1 MDGRRGGEITRS
13 AARATTDDGQ
23 PVVKQSDWVKKR
35 TTHDGGRGRTR
46 PMTAVGL
53 LLTTLL
59 AVAGTGLTALSG
71 AASATPVGSA
81 ATTPTSSTTSPLP
94 PGQDPFYRYT
104 GSEPLKDIAPGTVL
118 ATRPINLAVGTTST
132 PVSAEQLLYRTTG
145 ELGQPTVTVTTVIAP
160 LGAASPPRLVGYL
173 SFYDAL
179 GAECDPSYTL
189 QGGDPGSANEQQTD
203 EEQLIIGSYVAA
215 GFVLTI
221 PDFEGENLEWSAG
234 QEAGYGTLDAL
245 RATESYLG
253 MAADSPVGLTG
264 YSGGSIAADW
274 ASELAPS
281 YAPELDLVGVAEGG
295 IPVDYAHN
303 MTYINGS
310 ADWSGVLPAVLVGL
324 ARAFGTDLDP
334 YLSAYG
340 EELTAQVQSA
350 CIGSFEGAYPGLTVQ
365 QLLKPQY
372 SNPFSIPVLVKIINT
387 LIMGSTPGNPS
398 GPLFMAVGDAD
409 GTGDGIMVVADTEA
423 LAHEYCGQ
431 GVGVQL
437 NVYPGDDHEEAAVQ
451 FEPAAVIFLEARF
464 AGVPFVSGCASI
476 PAGDSLAPLPVPSQ

>member
-1 MDGRRGGEITRS
+1 MTRRTIEGRAHPRPRS
-13 AARATTDDGQ
+13 A
-23 PVVKQSDWVKKR
+23 
-35 TTHDGGRGRTR
+35 
-46 PMTAVGL
+46 AVGL
-53 LLTTLL
+53 LL
-59 AVAGTGLTALSG
+59 GT
-71 AASATPVGSA
+71 VVMVA
-81 ATTPTSSTTSPLP
+81 ATTAPPATASAAPAPGTAASVTTTTATPSTAPLL

-104 GSEPLKDIAPGTVL
+104 GTTPLADIAPGTVL
-118 ATRPINLAVGTTST
+118 DSRPIDLAAGTVST
-132 PVSAEQLLYRTTG
+132 PVQAEQLLYRTTG

-160 LGAASPPRLVGYL
+160 LGQASPPRLVGYL

-179 GAECDPSYTL
+179 GAQCDPSYTL

-203 EEQLIIGSYVAA
+203 EEELIIGSYVAA

-221 PDFEGENLEWSAG
+221 PDFEGEDLEWTAG

-281 YAPELDLVGVAEGG
+281 YAPALDLVGVAEGG

-303 MTYINGS
+303 LAYINGS
-310 ADWSGVLPAVLVGL
+310 AGWSGVLPATLVALG
-324 ARAFGTDLDP
+324 RAFGEDITP
-334 YLSAYG
+334 YLSPYG
-340 EELTAQVQSA
+340 KKLAAQVRSA

-365 QLLKPQY
+365 KLVKKKY
-372 SNPFSIPVLVKIINT
+372 RDVFSIPALVQINNE
-387 LIMGSTPGNPS
+387 LIMGSTPGNPT

-409 GTGDGIMVVADTEA
+409 GTGDGIMVVADVEA
-423 LAHEYCGQ
+423 LATEYCDQ

-437 NVYPGDDHEEAAVQ
+437 AVYQGDDHEEAAVQ
-451 FEPAAVIFLEARF
+451 FEPAAVTFLEERF
-464 AGVPFVSGCASI
+464 AGVPFSSGCASI
-476 PAGDSLAPLPVPSQ
+476 PAGDSIAPLPTPSS

>member
-1 MDGRRGGEITRS
+1 MSGVDRREGGGKS
-13 AARATTDDGQ
+13 PGSSH
-23 PVVKQSDWVKKR
+23 VV
-35 TTHDGGRGRTR
+35 
-46 PMTAVGL
+46 PL
-53 LLTTLL
+53 LV
-59 AVAGTGLTALSG
+59 VAGTGLIPLST
-71 AASATPVGSA
+71 AASASPAPGSR
-81 ATTPTSSTTSPLP
+81 SSTVPGLSSTGPLP
-94 PGQDPFYRYT
+94 PGQDPFYRYA

-118 ATRPINLAVGTTST
+118 ASRAIDLAVGTTST

-160 LGAASPPRLVGYL
+160 LGRGSPPRLVGYL

-203 EEQLIIGSYVAA
+203 EEELIIGSYVAA

-221 PDFEGENLEWSAG
+221 PDFEGENLEWTAG

-245 RATESYLG
+245 RAAESYLG
-253 MAADSPVGLTG
+253 MASDSPVGLTG

-281 YAPELDLVGVAEGG
+281 YAPALDLVGVAEGG

-303 MTYINGS
+303 MTYINGT
-310 ADWSGVLPAVLVGL
+310 ADWSGVLPATLVAL
-324 ARAFGTDLDP
+324 SRAFGVDMDT

-340 EELTAQVQSA
+340 KDLAAQVQSA

-372 SNPFSIPVLVKIINT
+372 SNPFTIPVLVKIINT
-387 LIMGSTPGNPS
+387 LIMGSTPGNSS
-398 GPLFMAVGDAD
+398 GPLFMAVGNAD
-409 GTGDGIMVVADTEA
+409 GTGDGIMVVADVEA
-423 LAHEYCGQ
+423 LAHEYCSQ

-437 NVYPGDDHEEAAVQ
+437 NVYQGDDHEEAAVQ
-451 FEPAAVIFLEARF
+451 FEPAAVTFLEARF
-464 AGVPFVSGCASI
+464 AGLPFLSGCASI
-476 PAGDSLAPLPVPSQ
+476 PAGDSIAPLPVPSG

>member
-1 MDGRRGGEITRS
+1 LV
-13 AARATTDDGQ
+13 AA
-23 PVVKQSDWVKKR
+23 
-35 TTHDGGRGRTR
+35 
-46 PMTAVGL
+46 
-53 LLTTLL
+53 
-59 AVAGTGLTALSG
+59 TGLTSLPA
-71 AASATPVGSA
+71 AASASPAAAA
-81 ATTPTSSTTSPLP
+81 ATTTSTTVPASSSTGPLL
-94 PGQDPFYRYT
+94 PGQDPFYQYT
-104 GSEPLKDIAPGTVL
+104 GTEPLQDVAPGTVL
-118 ATRPINLAVGTTST
+118 AQRAITLGAGTTST

-160 LGAASPPRLVGYL
+160 LGTASPPRLVGYL

-179 GAECDPSYTL
+179 GAQCDPSYTL
-189 QGGDPGSANEQQTD
+189 QGGDPGSANQQQS
-203 EEQLIIGSYVAA
+203 EEEELIIGSYVAA

-221 PDFEGENLEWSAG
+221 PDFEGEDLEWTAG

-253 MAADSPVGLTG
+253 MAANSPVGLTG

-281 YAPELDLVGVAEGG
+281 YAPALDLVGVAEGG

-303 MTYINGS
+303 LAYINGS
-310 ADWSGVLPAVLVGL
+310 SGWSGILPATLVAL
-324 ARAFGTDLDP
+324 SRAFGVNLEP

-340 EELTAQVQSA
+340 RKLTAQVQSA

-365 QLLKPQY
+365 K
-372 SNPFSIPVLVKIINT
+372 LVKKKYKNVFTVPALVTINND

-398 GPLFMAVGDAD
+398 GPLFMGVGDAD
-409 GTGDGIMVVADTEA
+409 GTGDGIMVVADVEA

-437 NVYPGDDHEEAAVQ
+437 AVYQGADHEEAAVE
-451 FEPAAVIFLEARF
+451 FEPAAIAFLEARF

-476 PAGDSLAPLPVPSQ
+476 PAGDSIAPLPPPST

>member
-1 MDGRRGGEITRS
+1 VKRS
-13 AARATTDDGQ
+13 TTE
-23 PVVKQSDWVKKR
+23 R
-35 TTHDGGRGRTR
+35 GGRGH
-46 PMTAVGL
+46 ACLAAGAGL
-53 LLTTLL
+53 LLVTLL
-59 AVAGTGLTALSG
+59 VVAGTGLTPLSA
-71 AASATPVGSA
+71 AASASVAPVSA
-81 ATTPTSSTTSPLP
+81 SATVPGSSTSGPLP
-94 PGQDPFYRYT
+94 PGQDPFYQYSGT
-104 GSEPLKDIAPGTVL
+104 EPLEDIAPGTVL
-118 ATRPINLAVGTTST
+118 ASRAIDLAAGTTST

-160 LGAASPPRLVGYL
+160 LGTSSPPRLVGYL

-179 GAECDPSYTL
+179 GAQCDPSYTL
-189 QGGDPGSANEQQTD
+189 QGGDPGSANEQQA
-203 EEQLIIGSYVAA
+203 EEEELIIGSYVAA

-221 PDFEGENLEWSAG
+221 PDFEGEDLEWTAA

-303 MTYINGS
+303 LNYINGS
-310 ADWSGVLPAVLVGL
+310 ADWSGILPAVLVAL
-324 ARAFGTDLDP
+324 SRAFGVDLGP
-334 YLSAYG
+334 YLSPYG
-340 EELTAQVQSA
+340 KKLTAQVQSA

-365 QLLKPQY
+365 QLVKKKY
-372 SNPFSIPVLVKIINT
+372 SNVFTVPALVKINNE
-387 LIMGSTPGNPS
+387 LIMGSTPGNPT

-409 GTGDGIMVVADTEA
+409 GTGDGIMVVADVEA
-423 LAHEYCGQ
+423 LAYEYCSQ

-437 NVYPGDDHEEAAVQ
+437 AVYQGDDHQEAAVQ
-451 FEPAAVIFLEARF
+451 FEPAAITFLEARF
-464 AGVPFVSGCASI
+464 AGVPFASGCASI
-476 PAGDSLAPLPVPSQ
+476 PAGDSIAPLPMPSK